1 MKTTKAT
8 RYISAPEL
16 LKAQMPLVRQCEANL
31 QGYGYTKGTAEW
43 HKAFDVE
50 IAYYRQFGPEIKGE
64 VT

>member
-1 MKTTKAT
+1 MT
-8 RYISAPEL
+8 APEL

-43 HKAFDVE
+43 HEAFDVE